1 MHVVLRGSA
10 QCYSEAAAAACLA
23 AHESGAVCSSLP
35 CHARPMEAQML
46 LCKCTHPE
54 RHRNALS

>member
-46 LCKCTHPE
+46 RANVLI
-54 RHRNALS
+54 LSAIAMR